1 MLSATGRR
9 ARDCYTGAVSKKI
22 GVVAI
27 GRNEGER
34 LVRCL
39 SSVTGRVDSVVYV
52 DSGST
57 DGSAARARALG
68 AEVVDLDLSRP
79 FTAARARNEGV
90 ARLLAIT
97 PDVAFV
103 QLVDGDCEIVP
114 GWIEVALEAL
124 EARPELVVVCG
135 RRRERYPSASVYN
148 RVIDV
153 EWDTP
158 VGEAKACG
166 GDAMMRLSAFTA
178 VGGFDPTLIAG
189 EEPELCLRLRAQGG
203 KIARLDH
210 EMTLHDAAITELGQW
225 WQRAVRSGHAYAEG
239 AHKHGKGPERHWV
252 AETRR
257 IVLWGG
263 VLPALALGAAPLTAG
278 LSLSLLLGY
287 PVSAYR
293 AYRAVRRRGVAMDS
307 AAAYA
312 AFMVL
317 AKGAEMQGALR
328 FWRNRALGRRGGL
341 IEYK

>member
-1 MLSATGRR
+1 VT
-9 ARDCYTGAVSKKI
+9 TKI
-22 GVVAI
+22 GLVAI
-27 GRNEGER
+27 GRNEGAR

-39 SSVTGRVDSVVYV
+39 TSVIGRVERVVYV

-57 DGSAARARALG
+57 DGSAARARELG
-68 AEVVDLDLSRP
+68 AEVVDLDLRTP

-90 ARLLAIT
+90 ARLLE
-97 PDVAFV
+97 VAPTIDRV

-114 GWIEVALEAL
+114 GWIEVASQTLD
-124 EARPELVVVCG
+124 ARADVAVVCG
-135 RRRERYPSASVYN
+135 RRRERYPEASLYN

-166 GDAMMRLSAFTA
+166 GDAMMRVAAFRE
-178 VGGFDPTLIAG
+178 VGGFDASLIAG
-189 EEPELCLRLRAQGG
+189 EEPELCVRLRQRGW
-203 KIARLDH
+203 KILRIDH
-210 EMTLHDAAITELGQW
+210 EMTLHDAAITELKQW

-239 AHKHGKGPERHWV
+239 ADKHGRGPERHWV

-257 IVLWGG
+257 IVLWGAL
-263 VLPALALGAAPLTAG
+263 VPSLALGGAPFTGG
-278 LSLSLLLGY
+278 LSLALLLGY

-293 AYRAVRRRGVAMDS
+293 AFRAVRRRGVPMDS

-312 AFMVL
+312 AFMTL

-328 FWRNRALGRRGGL
+328 YWRNKARGQRSGL

>member
-1 MLSATGRR
+1 MTS
-9 ARDCYTGAVSKKI
+9 KI
-22 GVVAI
+22 GLVAI

-39 SSVTGRVDSVVYV
+39 SSVIGRVERVVYV

-68 AEVVDLDLSRP
+68 AEVVDLDLRTP

-90 ARLLAIT
+90 ARLLAIA
-97 PDVAFV
+97 PAIDRV

-114 GWIEVALEAL
+114 GWIEEASRTLDARADVA
-124 EARPELVVVCG
+124 VVCG
-135 RRRERYPSASVYN
+135 RRRERYPEASLYN

-166 GDAMMRLSAFTA
+166 GDAMMRIDAFRE
-178 VGGFDPTLIAG
+178 VGGFDASLIAG
-189 EEPELCLRLRAQGG
+189 EEPELCLRLRARGW
-203 KIARLDH
+203 KVLRIDH
-210 EMTLHDAAITELGQW
+210 EMTLHDAAITELRQW

-239 AHKHGKGPERHWV
+239 ADKHGRGPERHWV

-257 IVLWGG
+257 IVLWGAL
-263 VLPALALGAAPLTAG
+263 VPSLALGGAPLTGG
-278 LSLSLLLGY
+278 LSLALLLGY

-293 AYRAVRRRGVAMDS
+293 AFRAVRRRGVPMDS

-312 AFMVL
+312 AFMTL
-317 AKGAEMQGALR
+317 AKGAELQGALR
-328 FWRNRALGRRGGL
+328 YWRNRVRGRRSGL